1 MARTIN
7 EIYDEIIA
15 EKEGQTVLNGLTP
28 NPETSTNLLNDLS
41 SSSKVGIWRLWAYIT
56 AVAISIHENV
66 FEIFKAEAEEIA
78 AAAPAGTARWYQ
90 KKVLEFQY
98 GDTLDYVNNQYVYD
112 PVTPANQ
119 IIKRA
124 AVQDRGD
131 GVVVVKVAKEVSS
144 APAPLS
150 NDEKTALEGYL
161 AKIKFAG
168 TRVAVVS
175 LNADVIDI
183 EYDIYY
189 DPIVPLASL
198 QSSLQTAITSFASAL
213 EFNGEF
219 RVTKFTDALQAV
231 TGVIDPVFKSA
242 TATPDG
248 GLPSS
253 FAVTYQPAAGY
264 VEFDDTA
271 ANMFNFIPQPTP

>member
-7 EIYDEIIA
+7 EIYDEIVA
-15 EKEGQTVLNGLTP
+15 EKENQAVLDGLTP
-28 NPETSTNLLNDLS
+28 NPETALDLLNQLTS
-41 SSSKVGIWRLWAYIT
+41 GSKVAIWRLWAYIT
-56 AVAISIHENV
+56 AVAIWTHEQL
-66 FEIFKAEAEEIA
+66 FEIFKAEAEAIA

-90 KKVLEFQY
+90 KKVFEFQY
-98 GDTLDYVNNQYVYD
+98 GDTLTYVNNQYVYATI
-112 PVTPANQ
+112 TPANQ
-119 IIKRA
+119 IVKRC

-131 GVVVVKVAKEVSS
+131 GVVVIKVAKAGPVPLLS
-144 APAPLS
+144 A
-150 NDEKTALEGYL
+150 EKTALEGYI

-175 LNADVIDI
+175 LAADEIDI

-189 DPIVPLASL
+189 DPIVPLATL
-198 QSSLQTAITSFASAL
+198 QSALQTAIESFASNL

-231 TGVIDPVFKSA
+231 TGVIDPVFVAA
-242 TATPDG
+242 TATPDAG
-248 GLPSS
+248 SPANFTVS
-253 FAVTYQPAAGY
+253 YQPTAGY
-264 VEFDDTA
+264 VDFADTA